1 MDNET
6 KMNEENT
13 VMEKEEKSTDLQ
25 EFESLLKARLQEQYD
40 KGVRVGMMTVSK
52 IVMDLLNDKQKSFA
66 GRIESVK
73 RFCKITTQLD
83 QRQKILD
90 NTENDPECD
99 DGVSE

>member
-6 KMNEENT
+6 KTNAENI
-13 VMEKEEKSTDLQ
+13 VPEKEEKSTDMQ
-25 EFESLLKARLQEQYD
+25 EFESLLKARLQERYD

-52 IVMDLLNDKQKSFA
+52 IVMDLLNDKQKSFT

-73 RFCKITTQLD
+73 HFCKITTQLD

-90 NTENDPECD
+90 NTKNDPECD